1 MKHDLDKLKIG
12 RKNTHC
18 IVHPVVLWIG
28 MHVHH
33 GQQKHGNTPTETF
46 SWFGIPVC
54 AMTFTKYRITVR
66 SCRHLV
72 TLCRTTIVDIF
83 GLFSHVPVNCDQDKR
98 RRGLEMDW
106 TFQCSES
113 FKTRKQQCPKQRM
126 RCEGLKRHQ
135 HDLSFVPSPTLLS
148 CLGIN
153 NRLRLKSGKPVD
165 SSIIW

>member
-98 RRGLEMDW
+98 QRGLEMDW

-113 FKTRKQQCPKQRM
+113 FSRRENNSARSSACDAKDWNDINMICRSSRLQRCF
-126 RCEGLKRHQ
+126 RALA
-135 HDLSFVPSPTLLS
+135 
-148 CLGIN
+148 
-153 NRLRLKSGKPVD
+153 
-165 SSIIW
+165 